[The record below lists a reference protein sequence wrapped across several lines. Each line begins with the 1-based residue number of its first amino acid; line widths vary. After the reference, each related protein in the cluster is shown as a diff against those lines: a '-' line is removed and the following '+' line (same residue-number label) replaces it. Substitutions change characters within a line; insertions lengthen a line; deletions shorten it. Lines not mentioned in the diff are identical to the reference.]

1 MIHLSPDPA
10 RVRAGETTITY
21 QNESE
26 EKTMANTTG
35 KRADKRTAEQ
45 RRNDTAQKARPKGA
59 QDTTFVTT
67 GPATGKE
74 DERAVGTEDK

>member
-1 MIHLSPDPA
+1 
-10 RVRAGETTITY
+10 
-21 QNESE
+21 
-26 EKTMANTTG
+26 MANATN
-35 KRADKRTAEQ
+35 KHQDKRTAEQ

-59 QDTTFVTT
+59 QDNAYVTT

>member
-1 MIHLSPDPA
+1 
-10 RVRAGETTITY
+10 
-21 QNESE
+21 
-26 EKTMANTTG
+26 MANTLG
-35 KRADKRTAEQ
+35 HADKRTEEQ

>member
-1 MIHLSPDPA
+1 
-10 RVRAGETTITY
+10 
-21 QNESE
+21 
-26 EKTMANTTG
+26 MANTTG

-67 GPATGKE
+67 GPATDKE
-74 DERAVGTEDK
+74 DERAVGTENK